1 VATAEAGNQ
10 EVADVSESENV
21 RREVSLEA
29 SPQEVWSAL
38 TQAPL
43 LSAWFDT
50 EAELD
55 PRQGGAVRFRSR
67 DGTDRRGVIEL
78 FDPPRRLA
86 FRWRL
91 TRALGEP
98 SVVEFALLED
108 GTGTRL
114 VVTESRGILRPGATL
129 EAMAR

>member
-1 VATAEAGNQ
+1 M
-10 EVADVSESENV
+10 SEPEDV

-29 SPQEVWSAL
+29 APQDVWSAL

-43 LSAWFDT
+43 LSAWF
-50 EAELD
+50 EAEAEID
-55 PRQGGAVRFRSR
+55 PRPGGAVRFRSR
-67 DGTDRRGVIEL
+67 DGTERRGVIEL

-91 TRALGEP
+91 TQALGEP
-98 SVVEFALLED
+98 SVVEFALQEK

-114 VVTESRGILRPGATL
+114 VVTESRGILRSDATL
-129 EAMAR
+129 EATAP